1 MLPTSTCTNA
11 ADQTYNQ
18 TVATANQSV
27 STAEQAVTTAQNSL
41 NEASANAGSSNTTA
55 QNTINSAQSGVTT
68 AQTGANMSNAS
79 SNANVVAAQATLIN
93 DQAVLTQAQHNLAF
107 ATLLSPHDGVISVIN
122 GTIGGQPG
130 VPING
135 VSSTTST
142 TTGSTFMQIV
152 DNTNLQI
159 QSNVNESDMANLQV
173 GQPAS
178 FTVNAYPT
186 RQFTGTVAA
195 VSPLGQTSSNV
206 VSYPVYVNVPRSEV
220 DSANL
225 LPNMTAN
232 VTITVVQHNNA
243 LLIPTS
249 AVNFA
254 RNASRGVS
262 IGTTPQLITPQ
273 QATSATNQARQTLNA
288 LESQNPS
295 IVNSSPTPAFV
306 IEPLGNTFVAKPI
319 VTGLTDSAGT
329 QYEVLSGLAVGETFI
344 SGVQGTGVSTG
355 TGGATGGSAGGFV
368 APSAPTEPKV

>member
-1 MLPTSTCTNA
+1 
-11 ADQTYNQ
+11 
-18 TVATANQSV
+18 
-27 STAEQAVTTAQNSL
+27 
-41 NEASANAGSSNTTA
+41 
-55 QNTINSAQSGVTT
+55 
-68 AQTGANMSNAS
+68 
-79 SNANVVAAQATLIN
+79 
-93 DQAVLTQAQHNLAF
+93 
-107 ATLLSPHDGVISVIN
+107 
-122 GTIGGQPG
+122 
-130 VPING
+130 
-135 VSSTTST
+135 
-142 TTGSTFMQIV
+142 MQIV